1 MQKKLFFCLV
11 STILFPFLSCKTGG
25 IDPLTYAF
33 TLETET
39 QILKVK
45 GMKASDPELAKI
57 VTIDVV
63 ELLKSKGVTNLD
75 RVSSFYIDAITLN
88 FNKDLCQKLENYD
101 LSITFPLTPNPEIAT
116 ATKATDDCS
125 TLTQDP
131 TGQLSLPIIID
142 ATSTNEQYK
151 KILTTN
157 WAPIFKKGDKILVSV
172 KLKAAQDFDTAVA
185 ANVSLKAHGQLG
197 L

>member
-11 STILFPFLSCKTGG
+11 STILFSFLSCKTGG
-25 IDPLTYAF
+25 IDPLTLAF
-33 TLETET
+33 KLETET
-39 QILKVK
+39 QVLKVR
-45 GMKASDPELAKI
+45 GMKASDPELIKN

-63 ELLKSKGVTNLD
+63 ELLKTKGITNLD
-75 RVSSFYIDAITLN
+75 RVTSFYIDSISFN
-88 FNKDLCQKLENYD
+88 FNKYLCQKLENYD
-101 LSITFPLTPNPEIAT
+101 ISMTFPLTPSPEIAT
-116 ATKATDDCS
+116 ATKATNDCS

-142 ATSTNEQYK
+142 ATTTNEQHK
-151 KILTTN
+151 KILATN
-157 WAPIFKKGDKILVSV
+157 WAPILKKGEKILVSV
-172 KLKAAQDFDTAVA
+172 KLKAAQDFETTVG